1 VVPLLIIFTTSSR
14 DVAPDH
20 TQVME

>member
-1 VVPLLIIFTTSSR
+1 VVPLLIIFTKPSR